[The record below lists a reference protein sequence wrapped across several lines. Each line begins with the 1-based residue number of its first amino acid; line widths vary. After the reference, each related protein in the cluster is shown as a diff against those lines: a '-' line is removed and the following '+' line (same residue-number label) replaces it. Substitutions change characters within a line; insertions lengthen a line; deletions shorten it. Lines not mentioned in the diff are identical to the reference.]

1 MKIRFVIAALAL
13 GMLTGG
19 SVAVAVSLAA
29 KASAPANPLDDAL
42 ARMASGRTNL
52 DDLQVDASW
61 QLEQGN
67 RSVRIWGTGVG
78 IWEKSVQFPLT
89 REQLLTVVNM
99 LVDAKVGTIPQP
111 GAKAAVPK
119 AKAPL
124 QLRGEL
130 TVIAGDV
137 RTHRQQLTKG
147 EQLEALSQLVGR
159 ILAFSEKAAA
169 GGMKA
174 SSLQDGL
181 AKVADGS
188 LAPQTFSAFV
198 RRAVTGESSG
208 DSFLL
213 RVEGRHVSDRL
224 MPKGQLPP
232 PPRELTL
239 SDSEFRKMALLLR
252 SDDPASMAPTTYAP
266 TYTDVTVAVL
276 DYDKNIPARPYL
288 DVTAETHGEK
298 QKAFDRMYTVF
309 RELHERVQKEGAATT
324 PATGA
329 PRPTPKPKTAAKP
342 ASPAKP

>member
-1 MKIRFVIAALAL
+1 MKIRLVAAALAL
-13 GMLTGG
+13 GVVAGG
-19 SVAVAVSLAA
+19 SVALASAA
-29 KASAPANPLDDAL
+29 KASAPATPLDDAL
-42 ARMASGRTNL
+42 ARIASGRASL
-52 DDLQVDASW
+52 DDFQVDASW

-78 IWEKSVQFPLT
+78 IWEKSVQFPMT
-89 REQLLTVVNM
+89 REQILTVVNM

-111 GAKAAVPK
+111 GAKASVVPK

-147 EQLEALSQLVGR
+147 EQLESLSQLVGR
-159 ILAFSEKAAA
+159 ILAFSEKAAT

-181 AKVADGS
+181 AKVADGT

-198 RRAVTGESSG
+198 RRAATGESGG

-252 SDDPASMAPTTYAP
+252 SDDPAAMAPTTYAP
-266 TYTDVTVAVL
+266 TYTDVTVGVL
-276 DYDKNIPARPYL
+276 NYDKNIPARPYL

-324 PATGA
+324 PATGK

-342 ASPAKP
+342 SSPAKP

>member
-1 MKIRFVIAALAL
+1 MKIRFAIAALAL

-19 SVAVAVSLAA
+19 SVAVASPA

-42 ARMASGRTNL
+42 ARMASGRASL
-52 DDLQVDASW
+52 DDFQLDASW
-61 QLEQGN
+61 QLEHAN
-67 RSVRIWGTGVG
+67 RSVKIWGTGVG
-78 IWEKSVQFPLT
+78 IWEKSVQFPMT
-89 REQLLTVVNM
+89 REQILTVVNM
-99 LVDAKVGTIPQP
+99 LLDAKVGMMPQP

-137 RTHRQQLTKG
+137 RTRRQQLTKG
-147 EQLEALSQLVGR
+147 EQLEPLSQLVGR

-169 GGMKA
+169 GGVKA

-181 AKVADGS
+181 AKVGDGT
-188 LAPQTFSAFV
+188 LAPQAFTAFV
-198 RRAVTGESSG
+198 RRAATEKAGE
-208 DSFLL
+208 SFLL

-232 PPRELTL
+232 SPRELTL
-239 SDSEFRKMALLLR
+239 SDSDFRKLALLLR

-276 DYDKNIPARPYL
+276 DYNKNIPARPYL

-298 QKAFDRMYTVF
+298 QKAFDRMYTAF
-309 RELHERVQKEGAATT
+309 RELHERVQKEGKAVT